1 MNCLKCGRTVA
12 DGELLC
18 PVCSGRGSHPEPE
31 VKINVHTHH
40 KSAPVVEDPEVVT
53 TGLEKKIR
61 RTRRWMVAFLVISL
75 LFFGIIAVQFFHVS
89 QVYHQLNSLE
99 DERDSAVAS
108 QQESQEELELTRE
121 LLNSVE
127 EDLTQKDRIIA
138 AYEEMTGVAADTLP

>member
-18 PVCSGRGSHPEPE
+18 PVCSGRGPHPEPE

-40 KSAPVVEDPEVVT
+40 KPAPVVEDPEVVT

-61 RTRRWMVAFLVISL
+61 RTRRWMVAFLLVSL
-75 LFFGIIAVQFFHVS
+75 LFLGIIALQWLHIG

-99 DERDSAVAS
+99 AERNAAVTS
-108 QQESQEELELTRE
+108 QQESQEELELTKE
-121 LLNSVE
+121 LLNTVE

>member
-1 MNCLKCGRTVA
+1 M
-12 DGELLC
+12 
-18 PVCSGRGSHPEPE
+18 
-31 VKINVHTHH
+31 
-40 KSAPVVEDPEVVT
+40 EDPEVVP

-127 EDLTQKDRIIA
+127 EDLTQKDQIIA